1 MTYIYLVIGLIL
13 VIKSADLMVEGA
25 SSIARKFRI
34 SDFVI
39 GLTVVSFGTSLPE
52 LIIALFSS
60 EEGAHDFITGN
71 VVGSNIAN
79 ILLVLGVAATI
90 NPLPATNRTVWR
102 EIPFTL
108 IASLIFWVLA
118 HDQWMSGSS
127 ESALSRMDGVVLLVC
142 FSGFIVY
149 AYSIVRRQ
157 QKLEHEWEAEVVH
170 HSSKRSTIEII
181 AGIVGLYIGGW
192 LAVDLGAKPIAEAW
206 GMSEGMIGLT
216 VIAIGT
222 SLPELATS
230 AVASFKKNTD
240 IAVGNVVGS
249 NIFNIFIVLG
259 ITSTLNPIP
268 FNPKFNTDIVIMLA
282 ATLILF
288 VSMFVG
294 TPRRTIHRGEGI
306 LFLAMY
312 VAYIVFV
319 VIRG

>member
-13 VIKSADLMVEGA
+13 VIKGADLMVEGA
-25 SSIARKFRI
+25 SSVARKFRI

-52 LIIALFSS
+52 LIIALFASQK
-60 EEGAHDFITGN
+60 GATDMITGN

-79 ILLVLGVAATI
+79 ILLVLGVAAII

-108 IASLIFWVLA
+108 IASLIFWVLVN
-118 HDQWMSGSS
+118 DKLMSGTS
-127 ESALSRMDGVVLLVC
+127 ENALSRMDGVVLLLC
-142 FSGFIVY
+142 FTGFIAY
-149 AYSIVRRQ
+149 AYSIVRKQ
-157 QKLEHEWEAEVVH
+157 QTLEHEWEAEVVEH
-170 HSSKRSTIEII
+170 NPLRSTLEII
-181 AGIVGLYIGGW
+181 GGIVGLYVGG
-192 LAVDLGAKPIAEAW
+192 LFAVDMGAIPIAAAW
-206 GMSEGMIGLT
+206 GMSEGMIALT

-230 AVASFKKNTD
+230 AVASLKKNTD

-259 ITSTLNPIP
+259 VTSAVRPVP
-268 FNPKFNTDIVIMLA
+268 FNDKFNIDIVIMLA
-282 ATLILF
+282 ATLVLF
-288 VSMFVG
+288 ISMFVG

-306 LFLAMY
+306 LFLVMY
-312 VAYIVFV
+312 IAYITFV

>member
-1 MTYIYLVIGLIL
+1 MTYIYLVLGLIL
-13 VIKSADLMVEGA
+13 VIKGADLMVEGA

-52 LIIALFSS
+52 LIIALFAGN
-60 EEGAHDFITGN
+60 EGSPDIITGN
-71 VVGSNIAN
+71 VIGSNIAN
-79 ILLVLGVAATI
+79 ILLVLGVAAVI

-108 IASLIFWVLA
+108 IASLIFFVLA
-118 HDQWMSGSS
+118 NDQWMSGSKDP
-127 ESALSRMDGVVLLVC
+127 ALSQMDGLVLLLC
-142 FSGFIVY
+142 FSGFIIY

-157 QKLEHEWEAEVVH
+157 QKLEHEWEEQVLH
-170 HSSKRSTIEII
+170 HGPRRATIEII
-181 AGIVGLYIGGW
+181 AGIIGLYFGGVF
-192 LAVDLGAKPIAEAW
+192 AVKMGAVPIAKAW
-206 GMSEGMIGLT
+206 GMSEALIGFT

-259 ITSTLNPIP
+259 ISSTVNPIP
-268 FNPKFNTDIVIMLA
+268 FDPKFNIDIVIMLA
-282 ATLILF
+282 ATLVLF
-288 VSMFVG
+288 VSMFLG
-294 TPRRTIHRGEGI
+294 TPRRTIHRGEAWF
-306 LFLAMY
+306 FLAMY
-312 VAYIVFV
+312 VGYMVFV
-319 VIRG
+319 IQRG